1 MKRKW
6 SLSGILQSLFGESNK
21 SEKDESFSSHRDYG
35 QELINGHHNSDV
47 IKGTRLVCALDE
59 QTCLK
64 CLELDGSTNPPK
76 LPVHNGCRCVTVPVM
91 KTFKELGLDI
101 GVDEEILEGPRS
113 SAIGQV
119 KSDGGIY
126 KAYLIERA
134 KALENGLDGEALA
147 QHLNNILSNLIKRF
161 PKESRE
167 LAAIKTALFAM
178 QPHDDISKIEEI
190 LHTISWP
197 SKEPGPLFKCCAE
210 NNRFDIIDDTLS
222 LLTKQVPPGP
232 YDPRHKGKLYRSTG
246 NIVKKLSLEKAVKY
260 YEQADAVDCQN
271 TAIMMDLGK
280 LYRQRKEVD
289 KAKKMFH
296 RVLQIN
302 PGHKGAEKE
311 LSKL

>member
-1 MKRKW
+1 MKKKW

-21 SEKDESFSSHRDYG
+21 SEKKESFSSHRDYG

-59 QTCLK
+59 KTCLK
-64 CLELDGSTNPPK
+64 CLEFDGSTNPPK
-76 LPVHNGCRCVTVPVM
+76 LPIHDGCRCITEPVT

-101 GVDEEILEGPRS
+101 EEILEGPRS

-147 QHLNNILSNLIKRF
+147 QYLNNILSNLTKRF

-167 LAAIKTALFAM
+167 FAAIKTALFAM

-190 LHTISWP
+190 LQIISWP
-197 SKEPGPLFKCCAE
+197 SEEPGPLFKCCAK
-210 NNRFDIIDDTLS
+210 NNRFDIINDTLS
-222 LLTKQVPPGP
+222 RLTKQVPPGP
-232 YDPRHKGKLYRSTG
+232 YAPRHKGKLYRSTG
-246 NIVKKLSLEKAVKY
+246 DIVKKLSLEKAVKY

-271 TAIMMDLGK
+271 TSIMMDLGK
-280 LYRQRKEVD
+280 LYRRRKEVD

-296 RVLQIN
+296 QVLQIK
-302 PGHKGAEKE
+302 PSHKGAEKE